1 MMNKEHTM
9 KRYTYRSIYLAGLMT
24 LAAITAN
31 AQTPDFTA
39 MLAAIDGQ
47 LNFPDHD
54 FAAKM
59 RMESDDPE
67 KGKDV
72 KLAQTFR
79 RDGNDSFLIL
89 FLEPESQLGQGYLR
103 VDENLWFYDPES
115 RKFNRTSMKENLQG
129 TDAKNSDF
137 GTSSLSTDYAVSS
150 WAEGKLG
157 AYDVWIVELKA
168 TNDEATYAFKKI
180 SVAKKGGLLL
190 KSEDYSLSKRLL
202 RTAYYTSYVQSGASY
217 VADVVLYVDALVKGK
232 KTRITMTEISVA
244 PLPDTVFTKAY
255 VERVNR

>member
-1 MMNKEHTM
+1 M
-9 KRYTYRSIYLAGLMT
+9 KRHVSKTLVLCGFLVLAFT
-24 LAAITAN
+24 TTA
-31 AQTPDFTA
+31 AQTPDFKE
-39 MLAAIDGQ
+39 LLVAIDGQ
-47 LNFPDHD
+47 LNFPEHD
-54 FAAKM
+54 FTATLK
-59 RMESDDPE
+59 MESDDPE
-67 KGKDV
+67 KGRDV
-72 KLAQTFR
+72 KVARTFR

-137 GTSSLSTDYAVSS
+137 GTSSLSSDYAVAS
-150 WAEGKLG
+150 WAEGKIG
-157 AYDVWIVELKA
+157 AYDVWILELKA
-168 TNDEATYAFKKI
+168 SNDEATYAFKKI

-190 KSEDYSLSKRLL
+190 KSEDFSLSRRLL
-202 RTAYYTSYVQSGASY
+202 RTSYYTSYVKAGDSY

-232 KTRITMTEISVA
+232 KTRITMTGISVE